1 MVVQPRTKSR
11 GDKRGRPSS
20 NGISPMMSSKIK
32 PESESH
38 KPAKKTKE
46 SKTDENLVRV
56 VPLGG
61 LEEVGRNMMYIEYR
75 DEIVIIDMGFQ
86 FPEEETPG
94 IDYII
99 PNITSLVP
107 KKQNIRAVVLTHAHF
122 DHIGAIPYIMG
133 KLGNP
138 PIYTQKLT
146 KAIIEKRQEE
156 FVNVPKLN
164 VKIVKNGDTA
174 KIGNFLELEFFEVSH
189 TVPDTTGVI
198 VKTPVGNLVYFA
210 DFRLDY
216 DDKGNPYHLDVVERI
231 GKMGVHTFMAD
242 STNAEKPGFSVS
254 EKTVEK
260 NLAELFEKIEGR
272 IILATFSSMIT
283 RLGEIM
289 HIAEKLG
296 RKVAINGRSMKNNI
310 QIARNLGYIKVADD
324 TIIPVEEIHKYRD
337 KNIMILTTGAQ
348 GESNAGLMRI
358 VSGEHRHIQ
367 IRPGDAMVFSS
378 SVIPGNERSVQALKD
393 NLARQGAQIFHTAII
408 DIHASGHATQGDI
421 KTVVKLLKPEFFMPV
436 HGHYYMRVVNCQNAI
451 EAGVPKENVRVLDN
465 GNVALLGKK
474 QFTITDETVPAHYV
488 MIDGLGVGDVGEVV
502 LRDRKMLAQEGMIVI
517 IVTLD
522 RKSGKIL
529 KNPDII
535 SRGFIYLKDNQDLLK
550 EVRTKIRNIVGRIPK
565 KQTVDADYLKSL
577 MRDQIGQFLHT
588 KTYRRPMV
596 LPVVIEI

>member
-1 MVVQPRTKSR
+1 
-11 GDKRGRPSS
+11 
-20 NGISPMMSSKIK
+20 MMSSKIK
-32 PESESH
+32 PEGQTS
-38 KPAKKTKE
+38 KPVKKIKPTKE
-46 SKTDENLVRV
+46 SENLVRV

-99 PNITSLVP
+99 PNIDSLIP

-122 DHIGAIPYIMG
+122 DHIGAIPYIIG
-133 KLGNP
+133 KIGNP

-146 KAIIEKRQEE
+146 RAIIEKRQEE

-164 VKIVKNGDTA
+164 VKIVKGGDTV
-174 KIGNFLELEFFEVSH
+174 KIGNFLELEFFEVAH

-216 DDKGNPYHLDVVERI
+216 DEAGKPYNLDVVERI
-231 GKMGVHTFMAD
+231 GKMGVHTFMCD
-242 STNAEKPGFSVS
+242 STNAEKPGASIS
-254 EKTVEK
+254 ERTVEK

-296 RKVAINGRSMKNNI
+296 RKVAVNGRSMKNNI

-337 KNIMILTTGAQ
+337 RNIMILTTGAQ

-358 VSGEHRHIQ
+358 VSGEHRQIQ

-393 NLARQGAQIFHTAII
+393 NLARQGAQIFHTSVI
-408 DIHASGHATQGDI
+408 DIHASGHATQEDI
-421 KTVVKLLKPEFFMPV
+421 KTVVRTLKPEFFMPV

-451 EAGVPKENVRVLDN
+451 DAGVKKENVRMLDN
-465 GNVALLGKK
+465 GSVAVLSK
-474 QFTITDETVPAHYV
+474 QKFVITDETVPAHYIMV
-488 MIDGLGVGDVGEVV
+488 DGLGIGDVGEVV

-517 IVTLD
+517 ILTLD
-522 RKSGKIL
+522 RKTGSVL

-535 SRGFIYLKDNQDLLK
+535 SRGFIYLKDNQDMLK
-550 EVRTKIRNIVGRIPK
+550 QVRQKVRAIAGHIPR
-565 KQTVDADYLKSL
+565 KQTIDADYMKAL
-577 MRDQIGQFLHT
+577 MRDQIGQFLYT
-588 KTYRRPMV
+588 KTNRRPMV
-596 LPVVIEI
+596 LPVVIEV

>member
-1 MVVQPRTKSR
+1 MIIQPKSAQQHFVV
-11 GDKRGRPSS
+11 PS
-20 NGISPMMSSKIK
+20 NPKIR
-32 PESESH
+32 PESESDSNPRQR
-38 KPAKKTKE
+38 KQTN
-46 SKTDENLVRV
+46 SSTLNGIRV

-61 LEEVGRNMMYIEYR
+61 LEEIGRNMMYIEYK

-99 PNITSLVP
+99 PNITSLIP
-107 KKQNIRAVVLTHAHF
+107 KKDNIKAIVLTHAHF
-122 DHIGAIPYIMG
+122 DHIGAVPYLSSR
-133 KLGNP
+133 LGNP

-146 KAIIEKRQEE
+146 KAIVEKRQEE

-164 VKIVKNGDTA
+164 ITTVQNGYMA
-174 KIGNFLELEFFEVSH
+174 KVGKYFEFEFFEVSH

-198 VKTPVGNLVYFA
+198 IKTPIGNLVYFA
-210 DFRLDY
+210 DFRIDY
-216 DDKGNPYHLDVVERI
+216 TEDGKPLGLETVERI

-242 STNAEKPGFSVS
+242 STNAEEAGQSVS

-260 NLAELFEKIEGR
+260 NLAMLFKKMEGR

-283 RLGEIM
+283 RIGEIM
-289 HIAEKLG
+289 HIAEKMG

-310 QIARNLGYIKVADD
+310 QIARNLGYIKVSED
-324 TIIPVEEIHKYRD
+324 TIIPIEEIHKYKD
-337 KNIMILTTGAQ
+337 KNLLILSTGAQ

-367 IRPGDAMVFSS
+367 LKPGDGVVFSS
-378 SVIPGNERSVQALKD
+378 SVIPGNERSVQSLKD
-393 NLARQGAQIFHTAII
+393 NISRQGASIYHTKVI
-408 DIHASGHATQGDI
+408 DIHASGHATQEDI
-421 KTVVKLLKPEFFMPV
+421 KTVVRILKPDFFMPV

-451 EAGVPKENVRVLDN
+451 EAGVKKENVRMLDN
-465 GNVALLGKK
+465 GSVAVLSK
-474 QFTITDETVPAHYV
+474 QHFVITDETVPAHYV
-488 MIDGLGVGDVGEVV
+488 MVDGLGVGDVGEIV

-522 RKSGKIL
+522 RKTGRVL

-535 SRGFIYLKDNQDLLK
+535 SRGFIYLKDNQDMLK
-550 EVRTKIRNIVGRIPK
+550 QVRQKIRAIADHIPR
-565 KQTVDADYLKSL
+565 KQQLDADYLKSL
-577 MRDQIGQFLHT
+577 MRDQLGQFLYN

-596 LPVVIEI
+596 LPVVIEV